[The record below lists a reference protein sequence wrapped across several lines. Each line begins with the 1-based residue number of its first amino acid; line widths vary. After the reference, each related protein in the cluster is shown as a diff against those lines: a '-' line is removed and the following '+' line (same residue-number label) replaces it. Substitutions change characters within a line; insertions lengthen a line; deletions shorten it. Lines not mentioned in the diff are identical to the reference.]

1 LIQSCSRHFAT
12 CSTSGRASSSSA
24 TRRGEGVGERSAARP
39 QAPGVTLRLLLER
52 GGQAISKREIEEETG
67 IDSSKSTMRNAL
79 SELRTLGVLDDV
91 DRETVKAS
99 DKLFPAGLA

>member
-1 LIQSCSRHFAT
+1 
-12 CSTSGRASSSSA
+12 
-24 TRRGEGVGERSAARP
+24 
-39 QAPGVTLRLLLER
+39 
-52 GGQAISKREIEEETG
+52 
-67 IDSSKSTMRNAL
+67 MRNAL